1 MTAISTTYRHKRY
14 PSTAKRRRQTGAVRV
29 TLTINRSG
37 RVLSKRI
44 VGSSGY
50 KALDKQ
56 VEARL
61 RRASPMLKIPSQI
74 GRSTLTVTLPAV
86 FNLR

>member
-1 MTAISTTYRHKRY
+1 M
-14 PSTAKRRRQTGAVRV
+14 

-44 VGSSGY
+44 VGSSGH
-50 KALDKQ
+50 KALDKE

-61 RRASPMLKIPSQI
+61 RRASPMPKIPSEI
-74 GRSTLTVTLPAV
+74 GRSTLTVTLPVV